1 MRRTK
6 TSTLTTRLLEVGL
19 AVGLI
24 LPMAGC
30 MREDSPGQAPGPAEP
45 APALAA
51 APVASQQPVQRLR
64 QDREQFRRA
73 LVRKF
78 DASQM
83 VTQQLSAGDGILHV
97 PNGHVAHA
105 MVAVKNPDGTASR
118 HCLSSAAE
126 VEALMKHSG
135 ADQ

>member
-1 MRRTK
+1 
-6 TSTLTTRLLEVGL
+6 
-19 AVGLI
+19 
-24 LPMAGC
+24 MAGC
-30 MREDSPGQAPGPAEP
+30 IREDSSGQTPSPTEP
-45 APALAA
+45 APAPAA
-51 APVASQQPVQRLR
+51 APVPSQPAVPQVL

-83 VTQQLSAGDGILHV
+83 VTQQLAGGGILHV

>member
-6 TSTLTTRLLEVGL
+6 TSALTPRLLEVGL

-30 MREDSPGQAPGPAEP
+30 IREDSSGQTPSPTEP
-45 APALAA
+45 APAPAA
-51 APVASQQPVQRLR
+51 APVPSQPAVPQVV

-83 VTQQLSAGDGILHV
+83 VTQQLSAGDGILYV

-105 MVAVKNPDGTASR
+105 MVAVKNVDGTVSR

-135 ADQ
+135 GDQ

>member
-6 TSTLTTRLLEVGL
+6 MCALTMRLLKVGL
-19 AVGLI
+19 GVGLI

-30 MREDSPGQAPGPAEP
+30 MPEDSLGQAPSPTEP
-45 APALAA
+45 ASALAA
-51 APVASQQPVQRLR
+51 SQPPVPHAL
-64 QDREQFRRA
+64 QDREQFRRT

-78 DASQM
+78 DASQI
-83 VTQQLSAGDGILHV
+83 VTQQLSVGDGVLYV

-105 MVAVKNPDGTASR
+105 MVAVKNADGTVSR
-118 HCLSSAAE
+118 HCLSSSAE

>member
-1 MRRTK
+1 
-6 TSTLTTRLLEVGL
+6 LLEVGL

-30 MREDSPGQAPGPAEP
+30 IREDSPGQAPSPTEP

-51 APVASQQPVQRLR
+51 APVPSQQAVPQVL
-64 QDREQFRRA
+64 QDREQFRRSLA
-73 LVRKF
+73 RKF
-78 DASQM
+78 DVSQM

-105 MVAVKNPDGTASR
+105 MVAVKNADGTAR
-118 HCLSSAAE
+118 RQCLSSAAE
-126 VEALMKHSG
+126 VEALMHQSG